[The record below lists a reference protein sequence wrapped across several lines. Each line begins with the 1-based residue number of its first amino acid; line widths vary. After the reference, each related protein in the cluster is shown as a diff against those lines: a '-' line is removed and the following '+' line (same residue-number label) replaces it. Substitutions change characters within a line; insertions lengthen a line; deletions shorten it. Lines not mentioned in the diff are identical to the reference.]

1 MSGPPYNAAA
11 MLITFMQSGG
21 FAGLVKGCR
30 IDTVALE
37 REERA
42 AVEGLVEAAGWTESW
57 QRFSDGRDR
66 WQFEIT
72 IDRDAVCVH
81 VVCDDSCL
89 PPVARPLVAFLQDH
103 AVVQKPDQKPE

>member
-1 MSGPPYNAAA
+1 VSGPPYNAAA

-42 AVEGLVEAAGWTESW
+42 AVERLVEAAGWTESW

-66 WQFEIT
+66 LQYDIVIE
-72 IDRDAVCVH
+72 REAAAVH
-81 VVCDDSCL
+81 VECDDSTV
-89 PPVARPLVAFLQDH
+89 PDRAKPLVAWLKDR
-103 AVVQKPDQKPE
+103 ARPQKLK